1 MKFHP
6 SEDRVLLKPVPPET
20 QTKSGLII
28 PLEAQKI
35 KMWEVVEVGEQV
47 LNKIVVVGDKITV
60 VQNPE
65 IKIKA
70 EMLVMVPDAAGI
82 DFEEDGQSLRV
93 IRHSSIELYS
103 EKA

>member
-1 MKFHP
+1 MPFLP
-6 SEDRVLLKPVPPET
+6 TEDRILLKPVPPET

-35 KMWEVVEVGEQV
+35 KMWEVVAVGPQV
-47 LNKIVVVGDKITV
+47 LNKIVVVGDKINV
-60 VQNPE
+60 VQNPDV
-65 IKIKA
+65 KIK
-70 EMLVMVPDAAGI
+70 EGMLVMVPDAAGI